1 MPSIQAV
8 IDTILAQIP
17 EPLTE
22 DTVDTIKAGDPAQ
35 PVTGIVTTFL
45 ASQSVL
51 EKAREL
57 GANLV
62 ITHEPTFYNHLDEVD
77 WLAEDPVFQQKR
89 AFIEQHNLVIW
100 RFHDNLHR
108 HQPDPTTAGISK
120 ELGWQAYYDQGK
132 GIYNFPTISLLD
144 LAQMVK
150 QRLNI
155 KALRMIGDPE
165 MACQSAGILVDASG
179 GRNHINFWRQNGVD
193 VLIVGEIDEW
203 ETSEYTRDAVIQ
215 GRKRGLIITGHANS
229 EEPGMEWLVG
239 WLGRLFPEIPVHHVP
254 VGDPFL
260 FV

>member
-1 MPSIQAV
+1 MPSIQNV

-22 DTVDTIKAGDPAQ
+22 DTVDTLKAGDPSQ
-35 PVTGIVTTFL
+35 SVSGIVTTFL
-45 ASQSVL
+45 ASQAVL
-51 EKAREL
+51 ERAVKL

-62 ITHEPTFYNHLDEVD
+62 ITHEPTFYNHLDETD
-77 WLAEDPVFQQKR
+77 WLEDDPVFRQKR
-89 AFIEQHNLVIW
+89 AFIEQNNLVVW

-108 HQPDPTTAGISK
+108 HQPDPTTAGISQA
-120 ELGWQAYYDQGK
+120 LGWQDYFEEGQD
-132 GIYNFPTISLLD
+132 IYKITAISLSA
-144 LAQMVK
+144 LAQLIK
-150 QRLNI
+150 NRLGI

-165 MACQSAGILVDASG
+165 MLCQSAGILVGAWG
-179 GRNHINFWRQNGVD
+179 GRNHINFWRQTGVD

-215 GRKRGLIITGHANS
+215 GRNRGLIITGHANS
-229 EEPGMEWLVG
+229 EEPGMAWLED
-239 WLGRLFPEIPVHHVP
+239 WLSPLFPQIPVHHVP

>member
-1 MPSIQAV
+1 MPSIQSV

-22 DTVDTIKAGDPAQ
+22 DTVDTLKAGDASQ
-35 PVTGIVTTFL
+35 PVSGIVTTFL
-45 ASQSVL
+45 ASQAVF
-51 EKAREL
+51 EKAVEL

-62 ITHEPTFYNHLDEVD
+62 ITHEPTFYNHLDETD
-77 WLAEDPVFQQKR
+77 WLTDDPVFREKR
-89 AFIEQHNLVIW
+89 AFIEQHNLVVW

-108 HQPDPTTAGISK
+108 HRPDPTTAGISQTM
-120 ELGWQAYYDQGK
+120 EWQAYYDEGQETF
-132 GIYNFPTISLLD
+132 NFPATSLLE

-150 QRLNI
+150 ERLGI
-155 KALRMIGDPE
+155 KALRMIGDPQ
-165 MACQSAGILVDASG
+165 MVCQSAGVLVGAWG
-179 GRNHINFWRQNGVD
+179 GRNHINFWRQTGVD

-215 GRKRGLIITGHANS
+215 GRNRGLIITGHANS
-229 EEPGMEWLVG
+229 EEPGMEWLVD
-239 WLGRLFPEIPVHHVP
+239 WLRPLFPQIPVHHVP

>member
-1 MPSIQAV
+1 MRSIQTV
-8 IDTILAQIP
+8 LDTILAQIP
-17 EPLTE
+17 EPLTA
-22 DTVDTIKAGDPAQ
+22 DTVDTIKAGDPSQ

-51 EKAREL
+51 EKALEL

-62 ITHEPTFYNHLDEVD
+62 ITHEPTFYNHLDETD
-77 WLAEDPVFQQKR
+77 WLADDPIFQEKR

-108 HQPDPTTAGISK
+108 HQPDPTMAGISQV
-120 ELGWQAYYDQGK
+120 LGWQAYFDEGK
-132 GIYNFPTISLLD
+132 GIFNFPATSLLD
-144 LAQMVK
+144 LAQIIK
-150 QRLNI
+150 EHLGI

-165 MACQSAGILVDASG
+165 MVCQRAGILVGAWG
-179 GRNHINFWRQNGVD
+179 GRNHINFWRQTGVD

-229 EEPGMEWLVG
+229 EEPGMEWLVD
-239 WLGRLFPEIPVHHVP
+239 WLCRLFPQIPVHHVP